1 MGKINI
7 SQAKRPTRTQ
17 QEGMMT
23 SSGSEFRRRMP
34 ASAQRHTF
42 LRREV
47 LWPAREAVVNS
58 NRTEIQDIDG
68 KTEEIKQLVL
78 EMGAEAVGVAE
89 YDPRFLFTDVS
100 ERAHQCGPG
109 GFAAGGHHL
118 RATDR
123 GAGGQAR
130 SGHRPL

>member
-1 MGKINI
+1 MRRWSELRRKVTSEPEPDYSMGKINI

-34 ASAQRHTF
+34 ASARRHTF

-68 KTEEIKQLVL
+68 KTEAVSYTHLTLPTILLV
-78 EMGAEAVGVAE
+78 
-89 YDPRFLFTDVS
+89 
-100 ERAHQCGPG
+100 
-109 GFAAGGHHL
+109 
-118 RATDR
+118 
-123 GAGGQAR
+123 
-130 SGHRPL
+130 